1 MQSIE
6 KMAGDGPHPPELMM
20 MMMIEHRRPFSLVL
34 GGDFIIIMPSY
45 INIYIYPWKISNEF
59 NAAGKH
65 LIYYMEMG
73 EMNHPSFRPAG
84 FYYSRLSHVVIII

>member
-45 INIYIYPWKISNEF
+45 MNIYIYIL
-59 NAAGKH
+59 GKYPTNSMQ
-65 LIYYMEMG
+65 LGSI
-73 EMNHPSFRPAG
+73 
-84 FYYSRLSHVVIII
+84 